1 LHTMVNVAKKHGVL
15 PLLAL
20 GLKQNALLTQNDA
33 VLEKSILMA
42 VYRYQQL
49 NFTFENLCTILESEK
64 IPFMPL
70 KGSVIRKYYPEP
82 WMRESCDIDILV
94 HREDLEKA
102 SKVLVE
108 QYQYTYHEKGSH
120 DVSFF
125 APNKTHV
132 ELHFDLV
139 EDEFASKSSEVL
151 KTVWE
156 TATVCEGCN
165 YRYEMPDKMF
175 YFYHIAHMA
184 KHFETG
190 GCGIRPLIDLWIL
203 DNLNN
208 ADLAA
213 RNELLKQGSLL
224 KFAEAARHLSKVW
237 FEKANKNTVS
247 QCMEDYILQGGIY
260 GSNENRVIF
269 QQQKKGGKIK
279 YALAKI
285 FIPYDVIKY
294 HYPILQ
300 KHRWLTP
307 FMEVRRWFKLIFCG
321 HTKRTLNEL
330 KYNSEISTDRAEI
343 TKALL
348 SELGL

>member
-1 LHTMVNVAKKHGVL
+1 MEWEFFYVHHVL
-15 PLLAL
+15 
-20 GLKQNALLTQNDA
+20 
-33 VLEKSILMA
+33 
-42 VYRYQQL
+42 
-49 NFTFENLCTILESEK
+49 
-64 IPFMPL
+64 
-70 KGSVIRKYYPEP
+70 
-82 WMRESCDIDILV
+82 
-94 HREDLEKA
+94 
-102 SKVLVE
+102 
-108 QYQYTYHEKGSH
+108 
-120 DVSFF
+120 
-125 APNKTHV
+125 
-132 ELHFDLV
+132 
-139 EDEFASKSSEVL
+139 
-151 KTVWE
+151 
-156 TATVCEGCN
+156 
-165 YRYEMPDKMF
+165 
-175 YFYHIAHMA
+175 HMA
-184 KHFETG
+184 KHFAHG

-279 YALAKI
+279 YALSKI